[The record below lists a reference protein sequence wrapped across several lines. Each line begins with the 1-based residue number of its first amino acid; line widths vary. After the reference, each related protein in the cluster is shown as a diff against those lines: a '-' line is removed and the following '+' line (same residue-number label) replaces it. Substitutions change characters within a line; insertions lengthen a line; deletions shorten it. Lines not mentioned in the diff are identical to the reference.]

1 MITETIKKK
10 AMEILSCRIDQLEEK
25 EILEYNAVYFRNVE
39 RGGGAVI
46 ISLDDSMLFVD
57 PFFTDYDEHLKK
69 FIAGERSEF

>member
-1 MITETIKKK
+1 
-10 AMEILSCRIDQLEEK
+10 MEILSCRIDQLEEK
-25 EILEYNAVYFRNVE
+25 EILDYNAVYFRNVK

-46 ISLDDSMLFVD
+46 ISLDGSMLFVD

>member
-25 EILEYNAVYFRNVE
+25 EILDYNAVYFRNVK

-46 ISLDDSMLFVD
+46 ISLDGSMLFVD

>member
-1 MITETIKKK
+1 MITETIKEK

-25 EILEYNAVYFRNVE
+25 EIFEYNAVYFRNVE

-69 FIAGERSEF
+69 FIAGERSKF